1 MKLSTTFKLTSSKS
15 FIEKIKDVIS
25 GPKDAETLNVNVE
38 LAYEISADELKELY
52 REYRSEVDASNTD
65 VSNFLS
71 QIGKI
76 WSALKNG
83 IHDLLKEIV
92 DCEDKV
98 YDVQNCILRIRKN
111 AYENKVEMTKFK
123 KRTDKEAAEELK
135 DAEEKTED

>member
-1 MKLSTTFKLTSSKS
+1 MKFSTTFNFAERKGIVKK
-15 FIEKIKDVIS
+15 IEELVNPCANSLDVR
-25 GPKDAETLNVNVE
+25 A
-38 LAYEISADELKELY
+38 EISFEISVDELKELY
-52 REYRSEVDASNTD
+52 RDRNEVDASNTD

>member
-1 MKLSTTFKLTSSKS
+1 MKFSTTFNFAERKGIVKK
-15 FIEKIKDVIS
+15 IEELVNPCANSLDVR
-25 GPKDAETLNVNVE
+25 A
-38 LAYEISADELKELY
+38 EISFEISVDELKELY
-52 REYRSEVDASNTD
+52 RDRNEVDASNTD

-83 IHDLLKEIV
+83 IHDLLGEIIGA
-92 DCEDKV
+92 EDKV